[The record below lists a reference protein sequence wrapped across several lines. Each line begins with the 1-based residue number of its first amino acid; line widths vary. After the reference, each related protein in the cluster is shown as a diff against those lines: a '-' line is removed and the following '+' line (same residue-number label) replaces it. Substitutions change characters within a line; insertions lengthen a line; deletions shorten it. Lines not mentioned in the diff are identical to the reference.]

1 MGTSILFRIKICIN
15 GRTLAIIL
23 FFAPFPPRIMKT
35 RPLSDR
41 ELACLQW
48 SSQGMTSRETARI
61 LGLSER
67 TVNFHLQNACG
78 KLAVRG
84 RRAAVVQAV
93 WRGLLKAPC
102 ADEAIAGTP
111 APAPRETAPKDR

>member
-1 MGTSILFRIKICIN
+1 MSI
-15 GRTLAIIL
+15 
-23 FFAPFPPRIMKT
+23 
-35 RPLSDR
+35 RPLSER

-48 SSQGMTSRETARI
+48 SSQGKTSRETARI

-78 KLAVRG
+78 KLQVRG
-84 RRAAVVQAV
+84 RRAAVAQAV

-102 ADEAIAGTP
+102 ADEATAGTP
-111 APAPRETAPKDR
+111 APGRPESRPTGR